1 MKKVPGSCKFPRA
14 GKSFQTPVI
23 KKKVGK
29 NKKSSILETSK
40 VTAMIK
46 LLLFLLFLCA
56 ALQGTAATT
65 KLVSDTTNPNR
76 DRDSIARANEFA
88 AHFSDTAT
96 LGHFQM
102 WLYKHLVAE
111 QYASFSQLLNSY
123 YSAYINERY
132 NEFIKIEGASGVVKP
147 KQSPS
152 TGKKN

>member
-14 GKSFQTPVI
+14 GKSFQTPVV
-23 KKKVGK
+23 KKKIGK

-46 LLLFLLFLCA
+46 LLLFIFFLCA
-56 ALQGTAATT
+56 AMQGSAAT
-65 KLVSDTTNPNR
+65 VSDTTNPNR

-111 QYASFSQLLNSY
+111 QYASFSQLMNSY
-123 YSAYINERY
+123 YSAYIQERY
-132 NEFIKIEGASGVVKP
+132 NEFIKTEGTSGVVKP
-147 KQSPS
+147 KQSPA